1 MKVSKT
7 VSIEFE
13 LLQNILKKEENFSK
27 AVSEALI
34 LWLAKSH
41 ENSKKKTA
49 TPSAV

>member
-7 VSIEFE
+7 VSIEIE
-13 LLQNILKKEENFSK
+13 LLQNTLKKEGDFSK
-27 AVSEALI
+27 AVSEALT

-49 TPSAV
+49 ASI